1 MSKEIFGEASKCWN
15 KKQDARRNKKIE
27 QEKLEGKSLD
37 IRDGYPL
44 FHTREGGETIALL
57 PPLPAQKKILRNRAF
72 A

>member
-1 MSKEIFGEASKCWN
+1 LERPQSVET
-15 KKQDARRNKKIE
+15 RNKTQEEKRKIE

-57 PPLPAQKKILRNRAF
+57 PPLPAPKKI
-72 A
+72 